1 MRFPWDEGSAKR
13 RTSLVVLSRIGNESA
28 GIDPICGI
36 AVGGRL
42 VRLAETQPEFLMP
55 SPIRKLWDFVVGLG
69 IPLDWLLSAAVVLV
83 WVLAMALLTGDV
95 ASALTGGAFAL
106 LPLAF
111 IWFKDPISE
120 IVGTGMPLSIRLGP
134 GILGK
139 IFDGLLRP
147 VCDAAVSG
155 PYVKPGGDRQAD
167 GSGGR
172 LAEPGR

>member
-13 RTSLVVLSRIGNESA
+13 RTSLVVLIRIGNESA

-42 VRLAETQPEFLMP
+42 VSLAETQPEFLMP
-55 SPIRKLWDFVVGLG
+55 SPIRKLWDFVGGLG

-120 IVGTGMPLSIRLGP
+120 IVGSFGFHQI
-134 GILGK
+134 
-139 IFDGLLRP
+139 
-147 VCDAAVSG
+147 DAAS
-155 PYVKPGGDRQAD
+155 PPGFVAFFGWLGLAALIWYSLQQATV
-167 GSGGR
+167 
-172 LAEPGR
+172 